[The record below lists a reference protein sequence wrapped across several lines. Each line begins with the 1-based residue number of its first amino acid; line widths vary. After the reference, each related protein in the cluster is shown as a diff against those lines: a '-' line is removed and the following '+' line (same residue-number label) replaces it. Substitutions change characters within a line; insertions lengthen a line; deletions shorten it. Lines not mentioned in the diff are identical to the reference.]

1 LKLKGYLL
9 YPAWTK
15 YSLMDKGKGFLSS
28 SFLLK
33 ALLIA
38 AFFVYYTDYLAY
50 TSMGLYVSIAMTII
64 AIFLAFFDF
73 RSSLIYSLIIIF
85 MSARVPRNMTDIMTR
100 LKVTKEIEFHSIA
113 ASTIASFSL
122 AQWIMITLGI
132 VAFLKLFRHGL
143 KIKLDKRIINLIVL
157 YLFVMIVMYLATV
170 IDLMTD
176 RDIFN
181 FKEFL
186 SDQRY
191 FILSFCGFFA
201 AIYYVKINPDYQ
213 RHLIS
218 TLILIGIASGLRT
231 VGFIGIDMAT
241 NSIKLSFAGQAYLLS
256 AVFYAFLF
264 TYARHYGV
272 LKTTILSFVIF
283 AGAFNISRLDILLI
297 FMDGVILIFLLLYS
311 NLPLKHK
318 LKGFTAS
325 NIILILMIT
334 IPPIILYNINSSIY
348 YFLVFKME
356 FFTKELWSGDFTAS
370 PAIRIYEFKNIV
382 TDLANSIYPLFIGRG
397 FGAYFID
404 WHFPFQIP
412 LGLFDYSKEELII
425 GRYFKPHTFFNFLFL
440 KGGLLMVWLY
450 VYMIWLQVKLAKNI
464 LWEKNKDIVFFA
476 SFTIFFFPWAFNIF
490 WRPPFIFLFSFIMII
505 LIKISSDI
513 EDKKNLENSA

>member
-1 LKLKGYLL
+1 
-9 YPAWTK
+9 
-15 YSLMDKGKGFLSS
+15 MDKERGFLSVY
-28 SFLLK
+28 FFLK
-33 ALLIA
+33 ALFLA

-50 TSMGLYVSIAMTII
+50 TSMGLYVSIAMTIV
-64 AIFLAFFDF
+64 AIFLAFFDYR
-73 RSSLIYSLIIIF
+73 RSLLYSLIIIF

-122 AQWIMITLGI
+122 AQWIMLTLGI
-132 VAFLKLFRHGL
+132 VAILRLFRHGL

-170 IDLMTD
+170 IDLMTE

-191 FILSFCGFFA
+191 FILSFCGIFA
-201 AIYYVKINPDYQ
+201 AIYYVKINPDYL
-213 RHLIS
+213 RHLNS
-218 TLILIGIASGLRT
+218 TLILIGLASGFRT
-231 VGFIGIDMAT
+231 IGFIGMDIAT
-241 NSIKLSFAGQAYLLS
+241 SSIKLSFAGQAYLLS
-256 AVFYAFLF
+256 AIFYAFIF

-272 LKTTILSFVIF
+272 LKTVILSFVIF

-297 FMDGVILIFLLLYS
+297 FTDGVILLFLLMYS
-311 NLPLKHK
+311 NLSFVHK
-318 LKGFTAS
+318 LKGFASS
-325 NIILILMIT
+325 NIILILMIV
-334 IPPIILYNINSSIY
+334 IPPIILFRINSSIY
-348 YFLVFKME
+348 HFLLFKME

-382 TDLANSIYPLFIGRG
+382 TDMARSIYPLFIGRG
-397 FGAYFID
+397 FGSYFID
-404 WHFPFQIP
+404 WHFPFEIP
-412 LGLFDYSKEELII
+412 IGLFDYSKEELMI

-440 KGGLLMVWLY
+440 KGGLLMIWLY
-450 VYMIWLQVKLAKNI
+450 VYLIWLQVKLAAKI
-464 LWEKNKDIVFFA
+464 LFEKNKDIVLFA

-513 EDKKNLENSA
+513 EAKKNQEIST